1 VIDLASDS
9 TLSLTQTAR
18 LLPPGR
24 GDRPV
29 TLSCVLRWVLRG
41 ARSPSGELVRLE
53 AVRLGGRWVTSREA
67 LQRFTEQLTPN
78 LDAGRA
84 TPTPRTPGH
93 RQRASERAGR
103 QLERL
108 GI

>member
-1 VIDLASDS
+1 MLDLTNES
-9 TLSLTQTAR
+9 TTSLGQAAK

-24 GDRPV
+24 RNRPV
-29 TLSCVLRWVLRG
+29 NLSTLLRWVLSG
-41 ARSPSGELVRLE
+41 VKGPSGETIRLE

-67 LQRFTEQLTPN
+67 LQRFAERLTPHPS
-78 LDAGRA
+78 
-84 TPTPRTPGH
+84 TTVPPSPRSLSA
-93 RQRASERAGR
+93 RQRAMERAAK